1 MPSNRGLAQDLVEL
15 LKAPG
20 HSLPIPY
27 PLIGNSK
34 SPILNGNDFDE
45 IRLTQPELF
54 SKSSARSLAVY
65 IQYILASRFDSFT
78 LALIKDLNRPLS
90 DTSSSPVFNTQQQIL
105 IYQIRDPKG
114 KVIEEWYH
122 DKVTNKLDGS
132 IGQLNEWRKK
142 AAAEGAMNVCVHQPS
157 DWQLALAIVL
167 AYEGDCGPVVE
178 KLLKKTVLLFGF
190 ST

>member
-45 IRLTQPELF
+45 IRLTQPKLF

-105 IYQIRDPKG
+105 IYQI
-114 KVIEEWYH
+114 VIG
-122 DKVTNKLDGS
+122 L
-132 IGQLNEWRKK
+132 
-142 AAAEGAMNVCVHQPS
+142 
-157 DWQLALAIVL
+157 
-167 AYEGDCGPVVE
+167 
-178 KLLKKTVLLFGF
+178 
-190 ST
+190 

>member
-1 MPSNRGLAQDLVEL
+1 MPLSRGLAQDLVEL

-27 PLIGNSK
+27 PLIANSK

-105 IYQIRDPKG
+105 IYQI
-114 KVIEEWYH
+114 VI
-122 DKVTNKLDGS
+122 
-132 IGQLNEWRKK
+132 
-142 AAAEGAMNVCVHQPS
+142 
-157 DWQLALAIVL
+157 AL
-167 AYEGDCGPVVE
+167 
-178 KLLKKTVLLFGF
+178 
-190 ST
+190 